1 MLDQSANF
9 VWNMLYGLE
18 QRIFDLRF
26 GVATAG
32 TSQTRWDVSS
42 VGGTN
47 FWYQGAQWPAVS
59 FALRDLKPTSSDV
72 FVDLGSG
79 KGKALLMAARLPYRR
94 VVGVEIDGELVE
106 SAQNN
111 LARDRR
117 RSRAGSV
124 EMEVADILDWPIPD
138 DATTIFM
145 FNPFFGETFHAAL
158 EKVFDSYEPESERP
172 ARRLRIPVGARLACQ
187 YRPRS
192 GGVRA
197 SLYLAAAAAMVGAWR
212 SDHHLP
218 RDRSCRAV
226 RLRALP
232 SPSRKGCGRG
242 DAQVA
247 RTQRTFVRGPLA
259 RPFPCGQS
267 RVQWDVPCTWTSA
280 VRAGKCRRLTSSSRC
295 TTSLT

>member
-124 EMEVADILDWPIPD
+124 EMEVADILEWPIPD

-158 EKVFDSYEPESERP
+158 EKVFDSYDRN
-172 ARRLRIPVGARLACQ
+172 
-187 YRPRS
+187 
-192 GGVRA
+192 
-197 SLYLAAAAAMVGAWR
+197 
-212 SDHHLP
+212 P
-218 RDRSCRAV
+218 RDLHVVYGFPWEHDWLVGTGRVVVESV
-226 RLRALP
+226 R
-232 SPSRKGCGRG
+232 
-242 DAQVA
+242 
-247 RTQRTFVRGPLA
+247 
-259 RPFPCGQS
+259 
-267 RVQWDVPCTWTSA
+267 PCTWPPRRRWWERGEVIIIYHVTGAAKPSA
-280 VRAGKCRRLTSSSRC
+280 SVHCPLRPGRGAGEAMRRWREPNGHSFGDPLRGRSRAGRAGSGVTSPAPGRRP
-295 TTSLT
+295 